1 MHKKIGIINRGYLL
15 IPINSVP
22 MYTENSGL
30 SYKSIYNLSTITHD
44 QKSELTNACV
54 YYILIKYIFFL

>member
-1 MHKKIGIINRGYLL
+1 MIIGTKKIGIINRGYLL

-22 MYTENSGL
+22 IYTQNNGL

-44 QKSELTNACV
+44 QKSELTNA
-54 YYILIKYIFFL
+54 